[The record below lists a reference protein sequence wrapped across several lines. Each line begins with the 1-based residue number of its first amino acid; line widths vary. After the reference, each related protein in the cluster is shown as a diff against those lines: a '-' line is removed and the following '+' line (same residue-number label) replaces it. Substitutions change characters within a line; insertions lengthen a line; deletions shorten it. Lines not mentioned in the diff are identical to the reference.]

1 MRFQRAGSAVAIAAV
16 LTAGAHLLIAQN
28 EKNAVPATVRPGDT
42 RPGEREGKLKPG
54 DMAAD
59 FTLNVMHKEQTV
71 TLSAFKGQ
79 RPVALVFGSYT

>member
-1 MRFQRAGSAVAIAAV
+1 MAMAAV
-16 LTAGAHLLIAQN
+16 VSAGTHLLMAQS
-28 EKNAVPATVRPGDT
+28 EKSAVPATVRPGDT
-42 RPGEREGKLKPG
+42 RPGDREGKLKPG
-54 DMAAD
+54 DIAAD

>member
-1 MRFQRAGSAVAIAAV
+1 MAMAAM

-28 EKNAVPATVRPGDT
+28 EESAVPATVRPGDT
-42 RPGEREGKLKPG
+42 RGDREGKLKPG

-71 TLSAFKGQ
+71 TLSDFKGK